1 MDMCLDVRLY
11 LWYQHVH
18 AHLHIHLRRQMCRRD
33 VYSMDMAICICRTY
47 ACASACACLHIC
59 LHIFPPQM
67 RPTTIGSAPVLVQ
80 RDLLHER
87 DHKAKE
93 LDNVPMTIITR

>member
-1 MDMCLDVRLY
+1 MCVYTCGISMCMHTCTFICADKCAAGMCIVWTWPSAYAVLMPVQVRA
-11 LWYQHVH
+11 HVYTY
-18 AHLHIHLRRQMCRRD
+18 
-33 VYSMDMAICICRTY
+33 VYTHFRT
-47 ACASACACLHIC
+47 
-59 LHIFPPQM
+59 QM
-67 RPTTIGSAPVLVQ
+67 RPTTVGSAPVLVQ